1 MQKLLYIFFLSAV
14 SAITAH
20 QKNSPLTLFDLIHS
34 PYTIAATIAKRS
46 KKFCHLTVRSLN
58 ITGKIAIN
66 GVDVTHSI
74 GKPGPQGPQGI
85 QGTQGA
91 QGPQGLA
98 GIIGASGPSGTVLAF
113 AHFYALMPPDNAATI
128 LQGDAIEFPHDGQ
141 SKGGITRFSNR
152 EFELQEPGI
161 YFVKWHANLTEAGQL
176 VLGLDDGTGVTELAY
191 TVVGTALAN
200 NQMYGATIVSTNV
213 PNAKLSV
220 RNPSINPTPLTIT
233 PSAGGLSPV
242 SASLIIMQL
251 M

>member
-1 MQKLLYIFFLSAV
+1 MAQPRDA
-14 SAITAH
+14 ATH
-20 QKNSPLTLFDLIHS
+20 HTLANLIHS

-74 GKPGPQGPQGI
+74 GKQGPQGPQGI
-85 QGTQGA
+85 QGA

-113 AHFYALMPPDNAATI
+113 AHFYALMPPDNAATV
-128 LQGDAIEFPHDGQ
+128 LQGDAVEFPHDGQ

-152 EFELQEPGI
+152 EFELQEPGV
-161 YFVKWHANLTEAGQL
+161 YLVQLHVKLTEVGQL

-200 NQMYGATIVSTNV
+200 NQIHGATIVSTNV

-220 RNPSINPTPLTIT
+220 RNPAINPTPLTIT
-233 PSAGGLSPV
+233 PFAGGLSPV
-242 SASLIIMQL
+242 AASLIIMQL